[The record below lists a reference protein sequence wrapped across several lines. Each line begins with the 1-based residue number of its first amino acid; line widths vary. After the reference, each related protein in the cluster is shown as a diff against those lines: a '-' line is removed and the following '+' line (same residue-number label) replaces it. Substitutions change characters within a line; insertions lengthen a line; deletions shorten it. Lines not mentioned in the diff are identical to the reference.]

1 LAVSASAVDIAV
13 TVRNTTPDNGL
24 WAVHPVLM
32 VHDGTFDSFDS
43 GSAASAE
50 LENAAEDGNVGP
62 LQNAFG
68 AAQPNGLSAVIG
80 GPVAPGK
87 SYTQIFSVDPSI
99 PSHQYLSYLSM
110 IIPSNDGFWGND
122 APNAYPIF
130 DGDDNVI
137 ARTIQVMGTDVWDA
151 GTEVNDEIPANTA
164 FLAQVEPNTGTTEN
178 GVVAMHPGFM
188 APGLGGI
195 LDATSMAPGVP
206 VTFTSAD
213 FTESMYQV
221 AEISI
226 SVVNGSAAT
235 PSRLI
240 NLSNRSVAGT
250 GDNTQIVGFVVSSG
264 EDKQVL
270 IRAVGPGLESQGV
283 SSFLADPSITVFDSD
298 DNPIGTNDDWVATD
312 IGDAFASVGAFDLA
326 ADSADAAILLTLSP
340 GLYTA
345 HVGNTSGADGVALVE
360 VYELSN

>member
-1 LAVSASAVDIAV
+1 MARLTASIQAVLLRLNSK
-13 TVRNTTPDNGL
+13 
-24 WAVHPVLM
+24 
-32 VHDGTFDSFDS
+32 
-43 GSAASAE
+43 
-50 LENAAEDGNVGP
+50 NAAEDGNVGP

-137 ARTIQVMGTDVWDA
+137 ARTILVMGTDVWVA

-188 APGLGGI
+188 AP
-195 LDATSMAPGVP
+195 D
-206 VTFTSAD
+206 
-213 FTESMYQV
+213 
-221 AEISI
+221 
-226 SVVNGSAAT
+226 
-235 PSRLI
+235 
-240 NLSNRSVAGT
+240 
-250 GDNTQIVGFVVSSG
+250 
-264 EDKQVL
+264 
-270 IRAVGPGLESQGV
+270 
-283 SSFLADPSITVFDSD
+283 
-298 DNPIGTNDDWVATD
+298 
-312 IGDAFASVGAFDLA
+312 
-326 ADSADAAILLTLSP
+326 
-340 GLYTA
+340 
-345 HVGNTSGADGVALVE
+345 
-360 VYELSN
+360 